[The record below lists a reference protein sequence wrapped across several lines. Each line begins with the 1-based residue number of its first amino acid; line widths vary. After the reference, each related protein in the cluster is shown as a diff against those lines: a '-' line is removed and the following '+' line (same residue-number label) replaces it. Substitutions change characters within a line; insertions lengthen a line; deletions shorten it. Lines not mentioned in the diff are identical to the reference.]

1 MENWKNGMTALF
13 EMKLD
18 DLTAGKKKDDVRSTC
33 GVVQTD

>member
-18 DLTAGKKKDDVRSTC
+18 DLTAGKKDDVRSTC
-33 GVVQTD
+33 GIVQTD

>member
-18 DLTAGKKKDDVRSTC
+18 DLTAGKKKRREKHLWFR
-33 GVVQTD
+33 TD